1 MNILTPT
8 LDSYIPFFLVLQP
21 CKAKKER
28 KRKKGKERKKR
39 EGCLLYN
46 TYTCLGLLPAHATN
60 KTLHEHDTQQQH
72 NQLVCLTEK

>member
-8 LDSYIPFFLVLQP
+8 LDSYVPFFLVLQP

-39 EGCLLYN
+39 VFIIQYIHMPRPIACP
-46 TYTCLGLLPAHATN
+46 CN
-60 KTLHEHDTQQQH
+60 KQNIT
-72 NQLVCLTEK
+72 